1 MDRSSWM
8 RDQQMES
15 ELPRSHERESENA
28 LVERERD
35 EIMTRVHKT
44 RLLCGLIK
52 RRLLFN

>member
-1 MDRSSWM
+1 
-8 RDQQMES
+8 MES
-15 ELPRSHERESENA
+15 ESPRRHERKRENA

-52 RRLLFN
+52 RRLFFN